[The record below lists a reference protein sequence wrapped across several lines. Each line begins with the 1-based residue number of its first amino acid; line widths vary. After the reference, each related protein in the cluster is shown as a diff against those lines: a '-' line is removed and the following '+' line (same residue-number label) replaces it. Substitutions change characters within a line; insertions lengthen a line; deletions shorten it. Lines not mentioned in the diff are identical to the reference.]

1 MLADGSAE
9 FFHFLGVHSSIW
21 SSVFGPR
28 RSLAALCC
36 CCLLDACFW
45 DVREGPGFRR
55 RQDEGKDRSRI
66 FVCLPLFHY
75 FFLCEKALRLLN
87 RIWARSRNYLWSE
100 CWNSPIVVKW
110 LVCLFLHERMLSNP
124 KNDSSWLFSFPKLVW
139 ASTNLPKKKRAP
151 NMIFR
156 IWSSRPIRSQSKL
169 ILGKHKKFMIQ
180 SFLFFCTSKHF
191 SIELLGRDT
200 QDQRLPTIQ
209 LGPYF

>member
-139 ASTNLPKKKRAP
+139 ASTNLPKKKKEL
-151 NMIFR
+151 R
-156 IWSSRPIRSQSKL
+156 IWSSGSDPAAPSDPSRSWSWESIKNLWFKVFYFSALVNTFQSN
-169 ILGKHKKFMIQ
+169 
-180 SFLFFCTSKHF
+180 
-191 SIELLGRDT
+191 
-200 QDQRLPTIQ
+200 
-209 LGPYF
+209 Y